1 MKSSWVKKSLG
12 EVCELIADGDWI
24 ESKDQS
30 SSGIRLIQTGNVGV
44 GVFRNKDGCEH
55 FISQGTFNRLKCTEI
70 FGGDILISR
79 LPDPVGRACVVPD
92 LGQRLI
98 TAVDCSIVRLK
109 QGECLPDFFVY
120 YASSKEWFNAIE
132 AKCTGSTR
140 KRISRKNLTGIL
152 VPVPPLPE
160 QKRIVA
166 KIDAAFE
173 KIDKLTANAER
184 NLANAKELFQS
195 ALDEAMRPK
204 KGWAERRLGEVGACK
219 NGLNFKRVAVGE
231 SIDIVGVGD
240 FKKGLFVDDATSL
253 ERLTLDKLPE
263 QDWYLQPNDIVFV
276 RSNGSKALVG
286 RAVIVKTRRLL
297 TFSGFCIRYRI
308 EDKNVNA
315 DFLARIVSSERFRKK
330 MLVGRN
336 ASTINNVTQ
345 PILLAQVIGLPSLV
359 EQKQIV
365 KRLDSLSEKV
375 KSLEQHY
382 TRQVADCTELRQSV
396 LREAFEGRLKKE

>member
-1 MKSSWVKKSLG
+1 MKSGWATKKLG
-12 EVCELIADGDWI
+12 EVCEILYGFPFESKLFNSDGKGQQVVRIRDVLRGYSETYTTEKCESKYVLSRGDVLIGMDGDFHVASWKVNGALLNQRVCKI
-24 ESKDQS
+24 DSGSHITNKYLLHALPVDLKKIWDCKLFSTVKHLSAKDLN
-30 SSGIRLIQTGNVGV
+30 GI
-44 GVFRNKDGCEH
+44 D
-55 FISQGTFNRLKCTEI
+55 
-70 FGGDILISR
+70 
-79 LPDPVGRACVVPD
+79 VV
-92 LGQRLI
+92 L
-98 TAVDCSIVRLK
+98 
-109 QGECLPDFFVY
+109 
-120 YASSKEWFNAIE
+120 
-132 AKCTGSTR
+132 
-140 KRISRKNLTGIL
+140 
-152 VPVPPLPE
+152 PPLAE
-160 QKRIVA
+160 QKRIVT

-173 KIDKLTANAER
+173 KIDKLKANAER

-195 ALDEAMRPK
+195 VLNDAMSPK

-240 FKKGLFVDDATSL
+240 FKKGLFVDDTTSL

-382 TRQVADCTELRQSV
+382 TRQVADCAELRQSV